1 MSDLSPLP
9 GGFLKFVCW
18 LCLLLLWDF
27 SSLFADLPAVE
38 QYCSGLR
45 RKVGEFCIIL
55 SHLPSL
61 LQTLSYFYLSPQ
73 MLTRLAFQVE
83 GYLVTPIFRFVGELQ
98 VQFWLSWSSQSSL
111 QLQWSEVTSSSL
123 QNHNWVQLKI
133 TVGWPP
139 ERWLEDCS
147 QLSSANDY
155 MRCNCNCVQWSWSSI
170 HSRIKKQVLQR
181 SPSFNCIQLSQSTQ
195 LFCWQKLFTS
205 LESRYSTSLFSNWHW
220 RPLVYFVKVNW
231 KWVWE
236 GFYIVFYD
244 SAL

>member
-1 MSDLSPLP
+1 MWMENFGAVGNFLWKKTVLWAQILFQQKQITQRYLSNSQLRQLTWPSCRRIFQIWMSDLSPLP

-18 LCLLLLWDF
+18 LCLLLLGDF

-133 TVGWPP
+133 TVG
-139 ERWLEDCS
+139 
-147 QLSSANDY
+147 
-155 MRCNCNCVQWSWSSI
+155 
-170 HSRIKKQVLQR
+170 LQR
-181 SPSFNCIQLSQSTQ
+181 
-195 LFCWQKLFTS
+195 
-205 LESRYSTSLFSNWHW
+205 
-220 RPLVYFVKVNW
+220 
-231 KWVWE
+231 
-236 GFYIVFYD
+236 GD
-244 SAL
+244 